1 MSPTN
6 LNRLKE
12 LAEAATGGAWTV
24 VESGFG
30 NPPSYLVCEDIPGR
44 LRPICAAEHGADASE
59 ANAAYIAAASPQV
72 VLGMIARQETAEAA
86 LKEIAAIIR
95 KMDDEYQRDE
105 GCDYRAINGYVED
118 LAGRLA
124 KLEEQGL

>member
-12 LAEAATGGAWTV
+12 LAEAATPGPW
-24 VESGFG
+24 
-30 NPPSYLVCEDIPGR
+30 SYEPDDEGCSMGWIVSPCEMLAKIAGDS
-44 LRPICAAEHGADASE
+44 AQQA

-72 VLGMIARQETAEAA
+72 VLGMIAERDEMVEAA
-86 LKEIAAIIR
+86 KDVLARWDSPQWKWDESSAALMAR
-95 KMDDEYQRDE
+95 L
-105 GCDYRAINGYVED
+105 RAAV
-118 LAGRLA
+118 A